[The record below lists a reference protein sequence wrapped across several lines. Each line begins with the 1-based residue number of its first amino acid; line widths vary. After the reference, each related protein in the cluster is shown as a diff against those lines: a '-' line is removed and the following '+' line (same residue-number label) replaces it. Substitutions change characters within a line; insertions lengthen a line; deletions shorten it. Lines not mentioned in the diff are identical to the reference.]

1 MKKKI
6 YFLFCIILFFSIST
20 IRFIQLNQS
29 TFGQKRYTEVK
40 YNSYFDLNGITFN
53 LKNVEILNDVNI
65 IDGSDLKCIIELY
78 KSGNVNQ
85 DLFNESFPEEYPT
98 SIKLNITDKN
108 ENLIGNYST
117 EYEGYEDDNKK
128 FLEIQKGARNLDKNK
143 DIVILR
149 FRLSN
154 SILENIKNKKYNLK
168 LVFPKNKNYINFNFI
183 SFDNLLIK
191 NF

>member
-98 SIKLNITDKN
+98 AIKLNITDKN

-154 SILENIKNKKYNLK
+154 SILENIKNKKYNVK
-168 LVFPKNKNYINFNFI
+168 LVFPKDKNYINFNFI
-183 SFDNLLIK
+183 SLDNLLIK

>member
-154 SILENIKNKKYNLK
+154 SILENIKNKKYNVK
-168 LVFPKNKNYINFNFI
+168 LVFPKDKNYINFNFI
-183 SFDNLLIK
+183 SLDNLLIK

>member
-29 TFGQKRYTEVK
+29 TFGQKRCTEVK

-154 SILENIKNKKYNLK
+154 SILENIKNKKYNVK
-168 LVFPKNKNYINFNFI
+168 LVFPKDKNYINFNFI
-183 SFDNLLIK
+183 SLDNLLIK

>member
-154 SILENIKNKKYNLK
+154 SILENIKNKKYNVK
-168 LVFPKNKNYINFNFI
+168 LVFPKEKNYINFNFI
-183 SFDNLLIK
+183 SLDNLLIK

>member
-65 IDGSDLKCIIELY
+65 IDGFDLKCIIELY

-154 SILENIKNKKYNLK
+154 SILENIKNKKYNVK
-168 LVFPKNKNYINFNFI
+168 LVFPKDKNYINFKFYF
-183 SFDNLLIK
+183 S
-191 NF
+191 

>member
-154 SILENIKNKKYNLK
+154 SILENIKNKKYNVK
-168 LVFPKNKNYINFNFI
+168 LVFPKDKNYINFNFI
-183 SFDNLLIK
+183 SIDNLLIK